1 VGAELEALFG
11 EAWERLPEE
20 TRRRLVKSRLN
31 ALAEKALEGAVR
43 KVMKDYGVD
52 PDAPSKVEGK
62 VRELERRKRD
72 VEGRLRLL
80 EFESWQ
86 GNAGELETLREQLKR
101 LGEVLELYR
110 GAHAALY
117 AAVAELK
124 RAAAKETELL
134 DRKPADARG
143 QGEEVC

>member
-1 VGAELEALFG
+1 MGAELEALFG

-20 TRRRLVKSRLN
+20 TRRRLIRSRLN

-43 KVMKDYGVD
+43 KVLMKDYGVD
-52 PDAPSKVEGK
+52 PDAPSKVEEK

-72 VEGRLRLL
+72 IEGRLRLL

-134 DRKPADARG
+134 DRKPAGSYLSA
-143 QGEEVC
+143 